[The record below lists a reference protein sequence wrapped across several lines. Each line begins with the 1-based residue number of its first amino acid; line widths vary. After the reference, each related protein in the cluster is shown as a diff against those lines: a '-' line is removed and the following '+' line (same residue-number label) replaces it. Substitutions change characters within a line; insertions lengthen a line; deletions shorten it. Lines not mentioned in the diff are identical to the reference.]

1 MRQMVFIAAAGLL
14 GSILAAPTGFAQTQ
28 TGNRANGRD
37 YQPTPAEV
45 QPRERAAGIQP
56 PAPQQT
62 RNDRDLE
69 RIDRELL
76 REHGLST
83 SSVPAIAPT
92 R

>member
-1 MRQMVFIAAAGLL
+1 MRQMAFIVAAGMAGLVL
-14 GSILAAPTGFAQTQ
+14 SAQSGFAQSE

-45 QPRERAAGIQP
+45 QPRERAAGIQA
-56 PAPQQT
+56 PAPQQQ
-62 RNDRDLE
+62 RNDKDLE

-76 REHGLST
+76 RDHGMST